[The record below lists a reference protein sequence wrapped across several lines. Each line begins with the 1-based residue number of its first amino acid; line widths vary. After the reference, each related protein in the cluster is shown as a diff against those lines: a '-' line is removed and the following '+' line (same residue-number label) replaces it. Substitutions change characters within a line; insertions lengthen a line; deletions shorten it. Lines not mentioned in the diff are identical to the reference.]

1 MTNIILFR
9 AQPFHNGHLHMIK
22 KALIDSKREGNKLFI
37 FVGSADKFGTKRN
50 PLPINLRLD
59 LIKGSLKDEIETSF
73 AFNPE
78 TNIIPLDDLSDEANN
93 STSWGTY
100 LYDKITKIVK
110 DEYLTFYYSD
120 KPEIILSWFDDC
132 HKNFISFKFL
142 PRCRN
147 ITATNVREW
156 IIKSSDGSAC
166 FNLVPKYVYNNQAII
181 KKYLMEA
188 K

>member
-9 AQPFHNGHLHMIK
+9 AQPFHNGHLYMIK
-22 KALIDSKREGNKLFI
+22 KALADAKREGNRLFV
-37 FVGSADKFGTKRN
+37 FVGSADKSGTKRN
-50 PLPINLRLD
+50 PLPIDLRLD

-78 TNIIPLDDLSDEANN
+78 TNIIPLNDLSDEANN
-93 STSWGTY
+93 SVSWGTY

-120 KPEIILSWFDDC
+120 KPEIILSWFSDY
-132 HKNFISFKFL
+132 HKNFISFKFIT
-142 PRCRN
+142 RYEGV
-147 ITATNVREW
+147 TATMVRKYIMEDPDELLW
-156 IIKSSDGSAC
+156 IGI
-166 FNLVPKYVYNNQAII
+166 PKYIYNNRSVI
-181 KKYLMEA
+181 KNYLKEA

>member
-1 MTNIILFR
+1 MTNVILFR

-22 KALIDSKREGNKLFI
+22 RALMDAKREGNKLFV
-37 FVGSADKFGTKRN
+37 FVGSADKSGTKRN
-50 PLPINLRLD
+50 PLPIDLRLD

-100 LYDKITKIVK
+100 LYDKITEIVK
-110 DEYLTFYYSD
+110 DEFLTFYYSD
-120 KPEIILSWFDDC
+120 KPEIILSWFDDY
-132 HKNFISFKFL
+132 HRDFISFKFIA
-142 PRCRN
+142 RYKGV
-147 ITATNVREW
+147 TATMVREYIVEDPEDLLW
-156 IIKSSDGSAC
+156 LK
-166 FNLVPKYVYNNQAII
+166 VPKYIYNNREII